1 VPSNPSEPFRE
12 KIVRLPYTPVEFTKS
27 GDPADRRQFDAA
39 LTMIGTGTD
48 VIMVAPG
55 WNNDMPAA
63 ERMFT
68 RLTDAIDILM
78 AGRPGTGRS
87 LTVVG
92 LQWPSKRWGVDPED
106 TAGHGA
112 GLGDDVTDLIGRIAM
127 TVEDPAARSAL
138 EPLVPR
144 LETDGAAQA
153 EFLDILRGL
162 LPPPEAVADDDSL
175 PGTLRDGSVP
185 EVLDAVEQAQM
196 EVGSRIGAAPVA
208 VAAGSLPPGFVP
220 DPLAGAAMAAGL
232 GFHFGKLNPLQ
243 ALRLALNTTT
253 FYSMKERAGNVGAR
267 GVAALL
273 GTVAA
278 ARPEIRVHL
287 AGHSFGARVV
297 TAATAATDT
306 TISSVSLL
314 QGAYSHRALAAA
326 DPALGMP
333 AGSFRRALTGGQLHG
348 PMIVTHTH
356 NDLAVGL
363 AYALASR
370 LAHQIGAGLGDTGDP
385 YGGIGAN
392 GAVATAEAVEG
403 ELGDQNTRYAFQP
416 GRVHNLRGDRF
427 ISGHSDVTNPA
438 VANAVLAA
446 IDNGSR

>member
-39 LTMIGTGTD
+39 LAMIGTGTD

-232 GFHFGKLNPLQ
+232 GFHLGKLNPLQ

-278 ARPEIRVHL
+278 ARPDIRVHL

-314 QGAYSHRALAAA
+314 QGAYSHRGLAAA

-333 AGSFRRALTGGQLHG
+333 AGAFRRALTGGQLHG

-403 ELGDQNTRYAFQP
+403 ELGDQNTSYAFQP

-446 IDNGSR
+446 ITTVPA

>member
-1 VPSNPSEPFRE
+1 M
-12 KIVRLPYTPVEFTKS
+12 RLPYTPVEFTKS

-39 LTMIGTGTD
+39 LAMIGTGTD

-297 TAATAATDT
+297 TAATATDT

>member
-1 VPSNPSEPFRE
+1 M
-12 KIVRLPYTPVEFTKS
+12 RLPYTPVEFTKN
-27 GDPADRRQFDAA
+27 GDPADRAQFDAA
-39 LTMIGTGTD
+39 LKMIGTGTD
-48 VIMVAPG
+48 VIMMAPG
-55 WNNDMPAA
+55 WNNDMPSA
-63 ERMFT
+63 ERMFA

-78 AGRPGTGRS
+78 AGRPATGRT

-92 LQWPSKRWGVDPED
+92 LQWPSKRWGSDPED

-138 EPLVPR
+138 EQLVPR
-144 LETDGAAQA
+144 LETDGDAQA

-185 EVLDAVEQAQM
+185 EVLDAVEQARLT
-196 EVGSRIGAAPVA
+196 VGSRIGMTPVPP
-208 VAAGSLPPGFVP
+208 VPAGSLPPGFVP
-220 DPLAGAAMAAGL
+220 DPLAGATAAAGL
-232 GFHFGKLNPLQ
+232 GFHLGKLNPLRAMKQ
-243 ALRLALNTTT
+243 VLNTTT

-267 GVAALL
+267 GVTALL
-273 GTVAA
+273 HAVDTGQPAV
-278 ARPEIRVHL
+278 RVHL

-297 TAATAATDT
+297 SAAAATTDT
-306 TISSVSLL
+306 PISSMSLL
-314 QGAYSHRALAAA
+314 QGAYSHRGLAARDA
-326 DPALGMP
+326 ALKMP
-333 AGSFRRALTGGQLHG
+333 EGAFRRALTGGHLRG
-348 PMIVTHTH
+348 PVVVTHTH
-356 NDLAVGL
+356 NDKAVGL

-370 LAHQIGAGLGDTGDP
+370 LAHQVAADVGDAGDP

-392 GAVATAEAVEG
+392 GAVGTTEAVEG
-403 ELGDQNTRYAFQP
+403 ELGDQNTTYAFQP

-427 ISGHSDVTNPA
+427 MSGHSDITNPA

-446 IDNGSR
+446 ITTVPA